1 MNIEL
6 NQAEL
11 NELIYALGFTRMNGK
26 LVNHSVADKL
36 DSKLQEA
43 LFAENNRLD
52 QLKLTIFGYGQ
63 KANEKWDEYVKAKCE
78 EDAIHHDMNFKRAYA
93 RLGNY

>member
-26 LVNHSVADKL
+26 LVNESVANKL
-36 DSKLQEA
+36 DSKLYEA
-43 LFAENNRLD
+43 LVNSIKRLETAESGR
-52 QLKLTIFGYGQ
+52 IFT
-63 KANEKWDEYVKAKCE
+63 V
-78 EDAIHHDMNFKRAYA
+78 
-93 RLGNY
+93 